1 MNNGLF
7 IQPSKNALRSPP
19 HPSKTKTDGF
29 DGAQHARDWQ
39 HVSQPVFVVE
49 DSFYRSRTPSRP
61 VHWSIAWSDL
71 MMTMFILFLTLF
83 AHLKSQQE
91 IVAHGI
97 PNKVADETIPVGV
110 EDVQNSLVF
119 HPISQDVSMK
129 ISDFAQE
136 IVPPQRELSGADVLV
151 RHQRV
156 LLNAPPESP
165 SPIPEVPQQPQ
176 PPSHPPSQSQ
186 TAPADPSTAVA
197 SADKLETPTPQQQEE
212 LITKIYDLSKITVE
226 REKLERFASVELIP
240 DKTMRIIL
248 TGDLLFPTGQT
259 ELTDNALASLS
270 KLSAIIKK
278 TPYMINV
285 IGHTD
290 DRPVKSARFPSNW
303 ELSLARA
310 GRVARLLIESTGL
323 PPTQFRVT
331 GYSFYR
337 PLRPNTN
344 DENRRINRR
353 VEIVLSKE
361 LPQVQAIPPANLQ
374 SR

>member
-1 MNNGLF
+1 MI
-7 IQPSKNALRSPP
+7 IQPDSLSIRSSLKRGEQPATGTP
-19 HPSKTKTDGF
+19 VITDESF
-29 DGAQHARDWQ
+29 RPRDWQ
-39 HVSQPVFVVE
+39 QSSQPVFVVE
-49 DSFYRSRTPSRP
+49 DSFYRSRTPPRP

-83 AHLKSQQE
+83 AHLKSQQQ
-91 IVAHGI
+91 ILAHGV
-97 PNKVADETIPVGV
+97 PNKVADETIPVQV
-110 EDVQNSLVF
+110 EESQNALVF

-129 ISDFAQE
+129 ISESAQE
-136 IVPPQRELSGADVLV
+136 IVPPQREISGADVLI
-151 RHQRV
+151 RHQMVEENPPRASV
-156 LLNAPPESP
+156 PSVVEQPRPSTPQAAPPNP
-165 SPIPEVPQQPQ
+165 SPAADSKATPAAPQ
-176 PPSHPPSQSQ
+176 P
-186 TAPADPSTAVA
+186 
-197 SADKLETPTPQQQEE
+197 QEE

-248 TGDLLFPTGQT
+248 AGDLLFASGQT
-259 ELTDNALASLS
+259 ELTVNALDSLN
-270 KLSAIIKK
+270 KLSTIIRE

-290 DRPVKSARFPSNW
+290 DRPVKSARFPTNW

-310 GRVARLLIESTGL
+310 GRVARLLIDSTGL

-337 PLRPNTN
+337 PLRPNTS

-361 LPQVQAIPPANLQ
+361 LPQVQALPPANSQ
-374 SR
+374 PR

>member
-1 MNNGLF
+1 MNKDLF
-7 IQPSKNALRSPP
+7 SQSSKNAGISPFP
-19 HPSKTKTDGF
+19 QSTIKTDGL
-29 DGAQHARDWQ
+29 DGAQRARDWQ
-39 HVSQPVFVVE
+39 HISQPVFVVE

-83 AHLKSQQE
+83 AHLKSQQS

-97 PNKVADETIPVGV
+97 PNKVADETIPVQV
-110 EDVQNSLVF
+110 EDAQNSLVF

-136 IVPPQRELSGADVLV
+136 IVPPQRELSGADVLI
-151 RHQRV
+151 RHQQV
-156 LLNAPPESP
+156 QLNAPPESVP
-165 SPIPEVPQQPQ
+165 PIPEVSQ
-176 PPSHPPSQSQ
+176 HPLTQ
-186 TAPADPSTAVA
+186 TAPEAPSPSAAT
-197 SADKLETPTPQQQEE
+197 ADKLETPKPQQQEE

-270 KLSAIIKK
+270 KLSTIIKK
-278 TPYMINV
+278 TTYMFNV

-337 PLRPNTN
+337 PLLPNTN
-344 DENRRINRR
+344 DENRKINRR

-361 LPQVQAIPPANLQ
+361 LPQVQAAPPNNLQ